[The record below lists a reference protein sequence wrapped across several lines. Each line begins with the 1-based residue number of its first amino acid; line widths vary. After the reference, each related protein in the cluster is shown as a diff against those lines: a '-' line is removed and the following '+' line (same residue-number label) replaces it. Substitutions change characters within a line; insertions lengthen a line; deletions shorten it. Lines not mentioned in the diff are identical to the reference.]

1 MSEKVIRP
9 TLVELWR
16 GIQEAKRKFPVGTE
30 WQHYG
35 GDVYEIT
42 GHGVDEETG
51 EAEVRYVRARPLEDS
66 RVGHCMVLV
75 RVGDFPREYA
85 REVEFHRII
94 SKMEG
99 TADWPIYAVGRRE
112 PVATKTGPRFRR
124 VYRTESF
131 QNVNGFEVARV

>member
-9 TLVELWR
+9 TIVELWR

-35 GDVYEIT
+35 GTVYEIT

-51 EAEVRYVRARPLEDS
+51 EPEVRYAAARQLEDS
-66 RVGHCMVLV
+66 RVCFRRLSI
-75 RVGDFPREYA
+75 GDFPKDYA
-85 REVEFHRII
+85 REVEFHRTL
-94 SKMEG
+94 SKMESEG
-99 TADWPIYAVGRRE
+99 TQ
-112 PVATKTGPRFRR
+112 GPRFRR

-131 QNVNGFEVARV
+131 ETIHGREITRG

>member
-1 MSEKVIRP
+1 MAEKVIRP
-9 TLVELWR
+9 TIVELWQ

-30 WQHYG
+30 WQHYSG
-35 GDVYEIT
+35 GIYEIT

-66 RVGHCMVLV
+66 RVSYRMT
-75 RVGDFPREYA
+75 RFGDFPKEYE
-85 REVEFHRII
+85 REVEFHRPL

-99 TADWPIYAVGRRE
+99 YADWPIYAVGRRE
-112 PVATKTGPRFRR
+112 PVMTKSGTRFRR

-131 QNVNGFEVARV
+131 QSVNGLEVVRV

>member
-9 TLVELWR
+9 TIIELWR

-35 GDVYEIT
+35 GSVYEIT

-51 EAEVRYVRARPLEDS
+51 EPEVRYVAARQLEDS
-66 RVGHCMVLV
+66 RCVTSAASTSVTS
-75 RVGDFPREYA
+75 PRTSPA
-85 REVEFHRII
+85 RSSFTASL
-94 SKMEG
+94 SKMASEG
-99 TADWPIYAVGRRE
+99 TQ
-112 PVATKTGPRFRR
+112 GPRFRR

-131 QNVNGFEVARV
+131 ETIHGREITRG